1 MNDPPVI
8 TALDSLTINEDTN
21 GEVSLSASDIDGDTL
36 FTFSAYSSDENV
48 EVNVSDYL
56 LTITPVENW
65 NGSTFI
71 TSVVS
76 DGALTDT
83 TTFVLTVS
91 PVNDA
96 PEIDELEFFVDEDQS
111 IDIVLEGIDIDGDS
125 LSFSILDDPS
135 HGSLIDGVYT
145 PEENYNG
152 MDSFNV
158 LASDGME
165 SDSTSVVITV
175 HPVNDP
181 PESFTL
187 LYPAYNDTIFITDE
201 YIY

>member
-1 MNDPPVI
+1 MCI
-8 TALDSLTINEDTN
+8 R
-21 GEVSLSASDIDGDTL
+21 DI
-36 FTFSAYSSDENV
+36 V
-48 EVNVSDYL
+48 
-56 LTITPVENW
+56 
-65 NGSTFI
+65 
-71 TSVVS
+71 
-76 DGALTDT
+76 DT

-165 SDSTSVVITV
+165 SDSASVVITV

-187 LYPAYNDTIFITDE
+187 LYPANNDTIFITDE
-201 YIY
+201 NLNDTIRFKWNSSNDIDGDSLSYYISWYSGEGLLWVFWETAIHFENDTTKWMLLSGCLLYTSDAADE